1 MLYRFRI
8 LRGCLKSDKSRD
20 SYARSPQP
28 PLIRGT
34 SELKVTLIKGDL
46 GGSSGF
52 KCLVQTLQTLSNF
65 SLLAPRII
73 SMRYFTLLTPKVL
86 TLLTI
91 ILATSGLLA
100 ASILPVQAA
109 FRPPTNSKPIR
120 TRTPTTGIRGG
131 CTSTALPLL
140 ALAPQTKIGQTT
152 QIRPTVHWYVPDP
165 EPMSMMF
172 VLEELDGEG
181 NPTQIW
187 QTRLQSQSGIMAFSL
202 PQDAPALDPGRVYRW
217 QAVLLCNPNS
227 PSSAIIAASE
237 IEVVAL
243 SELQSARV
251 TNDREQRTSLYEEY
265 GIWYD
270 ALTEA
275 DDVQMR
281 SLLNDLIQVEANQDT
296 AYSDQ
301 LRKIVETLE

>member
-1 MLYRFRI
+1 
-8 LRGCLKSDKSRD
+8 
-20 SYARSPQP
+20 
-28 PLIRGT
+28 
-34 SELKVTLIKGDL
+34 
-46 GGSSGF
+46 
-52 KCLVQTLQTLSNF
+52 
-65 SLLAPRII
+65 
-73 SMRYFTLLTPKVL
+73 MRYFTVLTQKVL
-86 TLLTI
+86 TRLTI
-91 ILATSGLLA
+91 ILAISGLLA
-100 ASILPVQAA
+100 ASISPVQAA

-131 CTSTALPLL
+131 CTSTALSLL

-152 QIRPTVHWYVPDP
+152 QNRPTVHWYVPDP
-165 EPMSMMF
+165 EPMSMIF
-172 VLEELDGEG
+172 VLEKLDDEG

-187 QTRLQSQSGIMAFSL
+187 QAPPLQSQSGIMAFSL
-202 PQDAPALDPGRVYRW
+202 PQNAPALEPGRVYRW

-243 SELQSARV
+243 SELQSALA
-251 TNDREQRTSLYEEY
+251 TADREQRAALYEEY

-275 DDVQMR
+275 SPNQQR

-301 LRKIVETLE
+301 LRKIAETLE